1 MEVFDLIQQIKSG
14 DSTAFE
20 KWMDIHSKNIELL
33 AIQYGYS
40 RDHAR
45 KLTEETFRTLHNDLE
60 NQADDKFLL
69 HSLYKIALNGLEKN
83 QQATQS
89 GDIIFRF
96 EEDQQ
101 LHEEIIR
108 LDEKKKVSF
117 ILSQFHGMK
126 ASDIATVTGSSEEA
140 VRLSIAEAHRQIG
153 KQIGGSQ
160 LEKRLEFLNKSYGRM
175 SPLFRKENVFQEP
188 LEELQETLKQNPKI
202 KKKPLLFWIA
212 GIFALLTLIIVP
224 VVTGE
229 EYKKNSAEKYVERL
243 KSSFEDEIT
252 NKFNEMGLIEST
264 IKELYSDPNSYGQLA
279 RDEFDTMT
287 SNLERT
293 ISKNESINKKM
304 IEKQYDEILMKLQ
317 LPSEMAEQLFENPL
331 TNDIEK
337 SGDFIKEYLEKYNLI
352 RDLYFMTIYKH
363 EEIISERKC

>member
-40 RDHAR
+40 REQAG

-60 NQADDKFLL
+60 NQADDKLLL
-69 HSLYKIALNGLEKN
+69 HSLYKIALNRLEKN
-83 QQATQS
+83 REATQS
-89 GDIIFRF
+89 QDIIFRF

-101 LHEEIIR
+101 LHDEIIH
-108 LDEKKKVSF
+108 LDEKKKLPF

-126 ASDIATVTGSSEEA
+126 VLDIATVTGTSEEA
-140 VRLSIAEAHRQIG
+140 VRLSITEAHRQIG
-153 KQIGGSQ
+153 KQTGESLI
-160 LEKRLEFLNKSYGRM
+160 EKRLEFLNKSHERM
-175 SPLFRKENVFQEP
+175 SLLFRKENVFQKP
-188 LEELQETLKQNPKI
+188 LEEEQETLKQNPTI

-212 GIFALLTLIIVP
+212 GILALLALITVP

-252 NKFNEMGLIEST
+252 SKFNELGLIEST
-264 IKELYSDPNSYGQLA
+264 IKELYSDPISYGELA

-287 SNLERT
+287 SNIERT
-293 ISKNESINKKM
+293 ISKNETINKKM

-317 LPSEMAEQLFENPL
+317 LPSEMAEQLFKNPL

-337 SGDFIKEYLEKYNLI
+337 SGDFIKEYLEKYN
-352 RDLYFMTIYKH
+352 
-363 EEIISERKC
+363 